1 VNESQNRVVF
11 LRELESRLAKGA
23 QEYGNKSFNRSFRD
37 LTEEVLQEYLDI
49 AGWAYVGW
57 AKAKERLEIIEA
69 QMARVQ
75 LRNGECVDDCC

>member
-1 VNESQNRVVF
+1 VNESLNRTVF

-69 QMARVQ
+69 QMAKVQ

>member
-1 VNESQNRVVF
+1 MNESLNRTVF

-57 AKAKERLEIIEA
+57 AKAKERLEIIET
-69 QMARVQ
+69 QMAKVQ